1 MSDSAAVC
9 QALLLTPEYRDYV
22 WGGSRLR
29 PGHVPTAE
37 AWVIYEGDRIASG
50 TLAGQTLAEAAAA
63 YGAALLGRRAVQ
75 RTGTRF
81 PLLIK
86 LLDCAQWLSLQVHPN
101 DEQAARLEGP
111 GQFGKT
117 EAWYFIEAEPGAE
130 ILCGLRPGMTK
141 ANLEEAI
148 RRGTILDWTQRL
160 TIHAG
165 DAILL
170 KPGMIHALGPG
181 LLVYEVQQTSDIT
194 YRVFDWNRPATQGR
208 KLHLEQALAVT
219 DVNAAAQIIPQPPF
233 AGGDQR
239 ELVACPYFTLQLL
252 AGQTNSI
259 SLDTGGES
267 FHALTLIEGGAQV
280 EGPGWRLELNRFET
294 VVIPAACGSYQVQT
308 HGSFRAL
315 KASV

>member
-1 MSDSAAVC
+1 MSVSAAVC

-22 WGGSRLR
+22 WGRSRLR

-37 AWVIYEGDRIASG
+37 AWVIYEGDRIAAG
-50 TLAGQTLAEAAAA
+50 PLAGQTLAQAAAA
-63 YGAALLGRRAVQ
+63 YGAALLGRRAVR

-101 DEQAARLEGP
+101 DGQAVRLEGP

-117 EAWYFIEAEPGAE
+117 EAWHLLEAEPGAE
-130 ILCGLRPGMTK
+130 ILCGLRPGMTR
-141 ANLEEAI
+141 ANLEQAI
-148 RRGTILDWTQRL
+148 RRGTILDGMQRL

-165 DAILL
+165 DTILL
-170 KPGMIHALGPG
+170 RPGMIHALGPG
-181 LLVYEVQQTSDIT
+181 LLVYEVQQTSDLT

-208 KLHLEQALAVT
+208 KLHLEQALAVA
-219 DVNAAAQIIPQPPF
+219 DVNAAAQVIPQPPL
-233 AGGDQR
+233 ADVDQR

-280 EGPGWRLELNRFET
+280 EGPGWQLELDRLESL
-294 VVIPAACGSYQVQT
+294 VVPAACGSYQVQPR
-308 HGSFRAL
+308 GPFRAL
-315 KASV
+315 QASV

>member
-1 MSDSAAVC
+1 MSVSASLC
-9 QALLLTPEYRDYV
+9 EALLLTPEYRDYV

-37 AWVIYEGDRIASG
+37 AWVIYEDDRIASG
-50 TLAGQTLAEAAAA
+50 TLAGQTLAKVAAA
-63 YGAALLGRRAVQ
+63 YGEALLGQEAVQ

-81 PLLIK
+81 PLLVK

-101 DEQAARLEGP
+101 DEQAMRLEGP
-111 GQFGKT
+111 SQFGKT
-117 EAWYFIEAEPGAE
+117 EAWHFIEAEPGAE
-130 ILCGLRPGMTK
+130 ILCGLRAGMTK

-160 TIHAG
+160 TTRAG
-165 DAILL
+165 DTIFIR
-170 KPGMIHALGPG
+170 PGMIHALGPG

-194 YRVFDWNRPATQGR
+194 YRVFDWNRPATRGR
-208 KLHLEQALAVT
+208 KLHIEQALAVT
-219 DVNAAAQIIPQPPF
+219 DVNAAGQIIPQPPL
-233 AGGDQR
+233 ADGDQR

-259 SLDTGGES
+259 SLDTGGKS
-267 FHALTLIEGGAQV
+267 FHALTLIEGGVQV
-280 EGPGWRLELNRFET
+280 EGPGWQLELNRFET
-294 VVIPAACGSYQVQT
+294 VVIPAACGSYQVQPR
-308 HGSFRAL
+308 GSFRAL

>member
-1 MSDSAAVC
+1 MPVSAAVC

-50 TLAGQTLAEAAAA
+50 ALAGQTLAEAAAA
-63 YGAALLGRRAVQ
+63 YGQALLGRRAVQ

-81 PLLIK
+81 PVLIK
-86 LLDCAQWLSLQVHPN
+86 LVDCAQWLSLQVHPN

-117 EAWYFIEAEPGAE
+117 EVWHFIEAEPGAE
-130 ILCGLRPGMTK
+130 TLCGLRLGMTR
-141 ANLEEAI
+141 ANLEQAI
-148 RRGTILDWTQRL
+148 RRGTILDEMQRL
-160 TIHAG
+160 MVHAG
-165 DAILL
+165 DTILL

-208 KLHLEQALAVT
+208 KLHIEQALAVT
-219 DVNAAAQIIPQPPF
+219 DVNATAQIIPYPPH
-233 AGGDQR
+233 ADGDQR
-239 ELVACPYFTLQLL
+239 ELVACSYFTLQLL
-252 AGQTNSI
+252 AGHTNSI
-259 SLDTGGES
+259 SLDTDGES
-267 FHALTLIEGGAQV
+267 FHALTLVEGGIQV
-280 EGPGWRLELNRFET
+280 KGAGWQLELDRLESL
-294 VVIPAACGSYQVQT
+294 VVPAACGSYQIRPR
-308 HGSFRAL
+308 GPFRAL

>member
-1 MSDSAAVC
+1 MSVSAAVC

-50 TLAGQTLAEAAAA
+50 ALAGQTLAEAAAA

-101 DEQAARLEGP
+101 DEQAVRLEGP

-117 EAWYFIEAEPGAE
+117 EAWHFIEAEAGAE
-130 ILCGLRPGMTK
+130 ILCGLHPGMTK
-141 ANLEEAI
+141 ANFEQAI
-148 RRGTILDWTQRL
+148 RRGTLLDGMQRL
-160 TIHAG
+160 LPQAG
-165 DAILL
+165 DTILL

-181 LLVYEVQQTSDIT
+181 LLVYEVQQTSDVT

-208 KLHLEQALAVT
+208 KLHLAQALAVT
-219 DVNAAAQIIPQPPF
+219 DVNAAAQIIPQPPL
-233 AGGDQR
+233 ADGDQR
-239 ELVACPYFTLQLL
+239 ELAACSYFTLQLL

-267 FHALTLIEGGAQV
+267 FHVLTLIEGGAQV
-280 EGPGWRLELNRFET
+280 EGPGWQLELNRFET

>member
-29 PGHVPTAE
+29 PGHGPTAE
-37 AWVIYEGDRIASG
+37 AWVVYEGDRIASG
-50 TLAGQTLAEAAAA
+50 MLAGQTLAEAAAA
-63 YGAALLGRRAVQ
+63 YGQALLGRRAVQ

-101 DEQAARLEGP
+101 DEQAVRLEGP

-130 ILCGLRPGMTK
+130 LLCGLRPGMTK

-165 DAILL
+165 DTILL

-181 LLVYEVQQTSDIT
+181 LLVYEVQQTSDVT

-233 AGGDQR
+233 ADGDQR
-239 ELVACPYFTLQLL
+239 ELAACPYFTLQLL

-267 FHALTLIEGGAQV
+267 FHALTLVEGGAQV
-280 EGPGWRLELNRFET
+280 EGPGWQLELNRFET
-294 VVIPAACGSYQVQT
+294 VVIPAACGSYQVQA